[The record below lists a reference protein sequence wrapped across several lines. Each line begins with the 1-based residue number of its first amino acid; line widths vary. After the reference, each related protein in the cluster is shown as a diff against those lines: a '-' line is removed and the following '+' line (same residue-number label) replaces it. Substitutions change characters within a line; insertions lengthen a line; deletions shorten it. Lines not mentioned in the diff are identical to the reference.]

1 MTGSKCATETK
12 CAETQRRKDW
22 EGGGHPQ
29 PTELRLKQDLRACGM
44 FRFGFV
50 LLLTALPL
58 LGMEAMST
66 RRETTKQVFDS
77 AAEALDACQRWRHRE
92 GQFSALIPA
101 AAPVSTQARPVQTD
115 IRSCEADLDHAL
127 VLGRRYSVVTGVHY
141 NKMLRS
147 LHRPIHRTFP
157 YLPPGGKTDD

>member
-22 EGGGHPQ
+22 EGGVHPQ

>member
-1 MTGSKCATETK
+1 M
-12 CAETQRRKDW
+12 
-22 EGGGHPQ
+22 
-29 PTELRLKQDLRACGM
+29 L
-44 FRFGFV
+44 RFGFV
-50 LLLTALPL
+50 LLITALPL

-77 AAEALDACQRWRHRE
+77 AAEALNACQSWRHRE

-127 VLGRRYSVVTGVHY
+127 CLLYTSPSPRDKRQSR
-141 NKMLRS
+141 MPS
-147 LHRPIHRTFP
+147 SA
-157 YLPPGGKTDD
+157 

>member
-1 MTGSKCATETK
+1 M
-12 CAETQRRKDW
+12 
-22 EGGGHPQ
+22 
-29 PTELRLKQDLRACGM
+29 L
-44 FRFGFV
+44 RFGFV
-50 LLLTALPL
+50 LLITALPL

-77 AAEALDACQRWRHRE
+77 AAEALNACQSWRLRE

-127 VLGRRYSVVTGVHY
+127 VLGRRYSVMPGVRY
-141 NKMLRS
+141 NKTLRS
-147 LHRPIHRTFP
+147 LLHERPQRAQASRAVAELGSVLFGETARQDQALGVCRDGLI
-157 YLPPGGKTDD
+157 G